1 MRAFVSL
8 LSLLLLLLSGHAK
21 ESVVG
26 MDVVGKAGGAVA
38 LFGVWR
44 VLLLDE
50 EGTGGE
56 AGKSPS
62 CCWSAMAAVVC
73 VLVGNKK
80 GM

>member
-1 MRAFVSL
+1 
-8 LSLLLLLLSGHAK
+8 
-21 ESVVG
+21 